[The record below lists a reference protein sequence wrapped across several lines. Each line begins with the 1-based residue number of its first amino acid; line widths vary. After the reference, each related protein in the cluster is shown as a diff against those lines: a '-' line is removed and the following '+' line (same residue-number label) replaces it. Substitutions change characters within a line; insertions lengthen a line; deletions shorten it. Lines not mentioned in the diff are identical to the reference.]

1 MKTPFSRVVQSF
13 AEVLAGELARLE
25 SAELPPSSAFAPPAR
40 SFDIGLLASMG
51 TAFYTVESVVPAP
64 PVPVLAAPV
73 VRELAVDRL
82 LRRFL
87 RREPLRQD
95 SGGAPSAVAAPASA
109 RAAQAGI
116 GRPLFVAAFTTN
128 ARSKWA

>member
-51 TAFYTVESVVPAP
+51 TAFYTAESVAP
-64 PVPVLAAPV
+64 PIPVLAAPV
-73 VRELAVDRL
+73 VREPAVDRL

-87 RREPLRQD
+87 ESHVEPTIQAFALR
-95 SGGAPSAVAAPASA
+95 
-109 RAAQAGI
+109 
-116 GRPLFVAAFTTN
+116 LFDE
-128 ARSKWA
+128 